1 MNTELSQ
8 SRCSI
13 FGPMLVG
20 GFAGTT
26 IMGTA
31 WFFTHM
37 PWLGL
42 EEQLA
47 VPLILVCWFVTLA
60 AFAAR
65 VRRDRSITVGLG
77 AGFISG
83 LAGLVF
89 FGSQLGTPATTDGV
103 APGVVPNA
111 PTLVA
116 GFIGL
121 SLLLGLVAGAVGRV
135 IARENTPDQP
145 AAHWLGRF
153 AIVAALAIAPLIFI
167 GGLVTST
174 NSGMAVP
181 DWPRTYGAN
190 MFLYPLAGHVGTVG
204 GKPYPQVFVEHA
216 HRLFGAFVGLCS
228 FSLLTFTV
236 LVDRRAWAKWLAFA
250 AFGAVCLQG
259 ILGGARVIENSTAKA
274 MAHGILAQLT
284 FGLVVS
290 LAVVLSDRYRTLT
303 PNQKLIEPALARR
316 VKFLC
321 TLTMHS
327 LILQLILGAWYRHFH
342 SKHVLYTHIA
352 FSIVVLIGATLAG
365 FTLGGEKARQNIVGS
380 TIGKL
385 GLALSTV
392 AMIQF
397 LLGWITFAYVGTTP
411 DTASIPQALIRTAH
425 QANGAI
431 LLALAAACFVWGRR
445 LGRATLPPTPAIHA
459 TP

>member
-1 MNTELSQ
+1 MNTELTNFRGSH
-8 SRCSI
+8 
-13 FGPMLVG
+13 FGPMLVA
-20 GFAGTT
+20 GFAATLVMSTT
-26 IMGTA
+26 
-31 WFFTHM
+31 WFFTHL
-37 PWLGL
+37 PWLAL
-42 EEQLA
+42 QEQLA
-47 VPLILVCWFVTLA
+47 VPLIVVCWFVTLA
-60 AFAAR
+60 AFASR
-65 VRRDRSITVGLG
+65 VRRDRSITVGIG
-77 AGFISG
+77 AGFVSG

-89 FGSQLGTPATTDGV
+89 FGSQLGRPATLEG
-103 APGVVPNA
+103 ASPSIVPNA
-111 PTLVA
+111 SMLVA
-116 GFIGL
+116 GFMGL
-121 SLLLGLVAGAVGRV
+121 SILLGLVAGVVGRV

-145 AAHWLGRF
+145 APHWLGRF

-181 DWPRTYGAN
+181 DWPQTYGAN
-190 MFLYPLAGHVGTVG
+190 MFLYPLAGHVGIVG
-204 GKPYPQVFVEHA
+204 SKPYPQVFVEHS
-216 HRLFGAFVGLCS
+216 HRLFGAFVGLCA
-228 FSLLTFTV
+228 FSLLTFTI

-250 AFGAVCLQG
+250 AFGAVCVQG

-284 FGLVVS
+284 LGLVVA
-290 LAVVLSDRYRTLT
+290 LAVVLSDRYRSLT
-303 PNQKLIEPALARR
+303 PNQKLLEPALARR

-321 TLTMHS
+321 TLTLHA

-352 FSIVVLIGATLAG
+352 FSVIVLIAASLAG
-365 FTLGGEKARQNIVGS
+365 FTLAGEKARQNIVGT

-385 GLALSTV
+385 GLALAIIATW
-392 AMIQF
+392 QF

-411 DTASIPQALIRTAH
+411 DPASIPQALIRTAH

-445 LGRATLPPTPAIHA
+445 LGRATLSPAVPIPA
-459 TP
+459 TA